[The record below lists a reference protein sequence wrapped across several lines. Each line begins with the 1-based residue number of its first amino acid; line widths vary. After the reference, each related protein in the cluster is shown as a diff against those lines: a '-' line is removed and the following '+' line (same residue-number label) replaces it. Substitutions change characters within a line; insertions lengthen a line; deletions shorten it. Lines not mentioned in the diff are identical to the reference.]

1 MTWTRWWTLSP
12 PLTGRN
18 GSQAGNPTWE
28 GRVVAEILVNPQT
41 APLDQPVEARVV
53 GLEPGQTITVQLS
66 TGERAS
72 HAVFDADDHGVVDLT
87 RHAPVEGSY
96 RGVDPMG
103 LFWSLERTG
112 GKPGP
117 TVLSVE
123 GVGDRVLDRLAVP
136 EGVER
141 QEVRENGLVGTLF
154 APEDDGGDLPGVI
167 VLSGSEG
174 GLHETDAALL
184 AAHGFVTFALGYF
197 GLPGLPEHLVDV
209 PLEYFGK
216 AIDHLSE
223 RAGEIGVV
231 GGSRGGE
238 LALLVGSTYS
248 QVKAVVSVV
257 GSGVVT
263 QAIGPG
269 ANLLQKLS
277 YEAASWTLKGEPL
290 PYLPYEIG
298 DELRTRIVNDEPVP
312 LRLAFSTEDGVPEDT
327 EVPVERIAGGVL
339 LISSGQ
345 DDGWPST
352 ELSDVALRR
361 LKDHDHPF
369 AHEHVVYPEAG
380 HLIAGPP
387 HRPATEVTY
396 PGPGVTFSGGG
407 TPQATA
413 HARADAWKRTVEFLR
428 EQLGT

>member
-1 MTWTRWWTLSP
+1 
-12 PLTGRN
+12 
-18 GSQAGNPTWE
+18 
-28 GRVVAEILVNPQT
+28 
-41 APLDQPVEARVV
+41 
-53 GLEPGQTITVQLS
+53 
-66 TGERAS
+66 
-72 HAVFDADDHGVVDLT
+72 
-87 RHAPVEGSY
+87 
-96 RGVDPMG
+96 MG

-112 GKPGP
+112 GKSGP

-123 GVGDRVLDRLAVP
+123 GVGDRVLDRLTVP
-136 EGVER
+136 EGVQR

-154 APEDDGGDLPGVI
+154 APEDDGGVLPGVI
-167 VLSGSEG
+167 VLGGSEG
-174 GLHETDAALL
+174 GIHETDAALL

-197 GLPGLPEHLVDV
+197 GLEGLPEHLVDV

-216 AIDHLSE
+216 AIDYLGE

-238 LALLVGSTYS
+238 LALLVGATFP

-263 QAIGPG
+263 QGIGPG

-277 YEAASWTLKGEPL
+277 YEAASWTWNGEPL

-298 DELRTRIVNDEPVP
+298 DELRARIVNGEPVP
-312 LRLAFSTEDGVPEDT
+312 LRLAFSTEDGVPEDV
-327 EVPVERIAGGVL
+327 EIPVERIVGGVL

-345 DDGWPST
+345 DDGWPSA
-352 ELSDVALRR
+352 ELSEVALRR
-361 LKDHDHPF
+361 LKDHEHPF
-369 AHEHVVYPEAG
+369 PHEHVVYPEAG

-387 HRPATEVTY
+387 HRPATDVTY

-407 TPQATA
+407 VPHATA
-413 HARADAWKRTVEFLR
+413 HARADAWKRTVEFLQ

>member
-1 MTWTRWWTLSP
+1 M
-12 PLTGRN
+12 
-18 GSQAGNPTWE
+18 
-28 GRVVAEILVNPQT
+28 AEILVDPEA
-41 APLDQPVEARVV
+41 APLDQPVGIVV
-53 GLEPGQTITVQLS
+53 TGLPPDAEVTVQLS
-66 TGERAS
+66 TGDRAS
-72 HAVFDADDHGVVDLT
+72 HGVFRADERGVVDLA
-87 RHAPVEGSY
+87 RHAPVEGTY
-96 RGVDPMG
+96 TGVDAMG

-117 TVLSVE
+117 TCLSVDGAGE
-123 GVGDRVLDRLAVP
+123 VELRRLGVP

-141 QEVRENGLVGTLF
+141 VEVRENGLVGTLF
-154 APEDDGGDLPGVI
+154 APEADGGELPGVL
-167 VLSGSEG
+167 VLGGSEG

-197 GLPGLPEHLVDV
+197 GVKGLPDHLVDI

-216 AIDHLSE
+216 AIEHLGE
-223 RAGEIGVV
+223 RAGAVGVV

-238 LALLVGSTYS
+238 LALLLGATFP

-263 QAIGPG
+263 QGIGPG

-277 YEAASWTLKGEPL
+277 HEAASWTHRGEPL
-290 PYLPYEIG
+290 PYLPYDIG
-298 DELRTRIVNDEPVP
+298 EELRARIVNDEPVP
-312 LRLAFSTEDGVPEDT
+312 LRLAFDTTDGVPEDA
-327 EVPVERIAGGVL
+327 EIRVEDIAGGVL
-339 LISSGQ
+339 LISSGH
-345 DDGWPST
+345 DDSWPSA
-352 ELSDVALRR
+352 ELSEVALRR

-369 AHEHVVYPEAG
+369 PYEHVVYPEAG

-387 HRPATEVTY
+387 HRPATDVTY

-407 TPQATA
+407 VPQATA
-413 HARADAWKRTVEFLR
+413 HARRDAWKRTVEFLQ

>member
-1 MTWTRWWTLSP
+1 M
-12 PLTGRN
+12 
-18 GSQAGNPTWE
+18 
-28 GRVVAEILVNPQT
+28 AEILVDPQT
-41 APLDQPVEARVV
+41 APLDHPVDVLV
-53 GLEPGQTITVQLS
+53 SGLKPGQTITVQLS
-66 TGERAS
+66 TGDRAS
-72 HAVFDADDHGVVDLT
+72 RAVFEADDRGVVDLT
-87 RHAPVEGSY
+87 RHAPIEGSY

-112 GKPGP
+112 GKAGP
-117 TVLSVE
+117 AVISVE
-123 GVGDRVLDRLAVP
+123 GVGDRVLERQELP

-141 QEVRENGLVGTLF
+141 LEVRESGLVGTLF
-154 APEDDGGDLPGVI
+154 APEDDGGELSGVI
-167 VLSGSEG
+167 VLGGSEG
-174 GLHETDAALL
+174 GVHETDAALL
-184 AAHGFVTFALGYF
+184 AAHGFVTLALGYF
-197 GLPGLPEHLVDV
+197 GMEGLPEHLEDV

-216 AIDHLSE
+216 AIDFLSDH
-223 RAGEIGVV
+223 AGEIGVV

-238 LALLVGSTYS
+238 LALLVAATFP
-248 QVKAVVSVV
+248 QVSAVVSVV

-277 YEAASWTLKGEPL
+277 HEAASWTLKGEPL

-298 DELRTRIVNDEPVP
+298 DELRSKMVNGEPVP
-312 LRLAFSTEDGVPEDT
+312 LRLAFSTEDGIAEDA
-327 EVPVERIAGGVL
+327 EIPVERIAGGVL

-352 ELSDVALRR
+352 ELSDVAMRR
-361 LKDHDHPF
+361 LKDHEHTFP
-369 AHEHVVYPEAG
+369 HEHVVYPEAG

-387 HRPATEVTY
+387 HRPATDVTY

-407 TPQATA
+407 SPQATA

>member
-1 MTWTRWWTLSP
+1 M
-12 PLTGRN
+12 
-18 GSQAGNPTWE
+18 
-28 GRVVAEILVNPQT
+28 AEILVNPQS
-41 APLDQPVEARVV
+41 APLDQEVEVV
-53 GLEPGQTITVQLS
+53 VAGLKPGQEITVQLS

-72 HAVFDADDHGVVDLT
+72 HAVFEADDRGVVDLT
-87 RHAPVEGSY
+87 RHAPRDGSY
-96 RGVDPMG
+96 TGVDAMG

-123 GVGDRVLDRLAVP
+123 GVGDRVLERQKVP

-154 APEDDGGDLPGVI
+154 APEDDGGELPGVI

-197 GLPGLPEHLVDV
+197 GLKGLPDHLVDV

-216 AIDHLSE
+216 AIAHLEE
-223 RAGEIGVV
+223 RAGAIGVL

-238 LALLVGSTYS
+238 LALLIGATFP
-248 QVKAVVSVV
+248 QVKAVISVV

-263 QAIGPG
+263 QGIGPG
-269 ANLLQKLS
+269 SNLLQKLQ
-277 YEAASWTLKGEPL
+277 YETASWTLKGQPL
-290 PYLPYEIG
+290 PYLPYDLG
-298 DELRTRIVNDEPVP
+298 DELRAKIVNDEPVP
-312 LRLAFSTEDGVPEDT
+312 LKLAFSTEDGIPEDT
-327 EVPVERIAGGVL
+327 EIAVERVNGGVL

-345 DDGWPST
+345 DEGWPST
-352 ELSDVALRR
+352 ELSDVAMRR
-361 LKDHDHPF
+361 LKDHEHPF
-369 AHEHVVYPEAG
+369 PHEHVVYPEAG

-407 TPQATA
+407 SPKATA
-413 HARADAWKRTVEFLR
+413 HARQNAWKRTVEFLR
-428 EQLGT
+428 EQLGS

>member
-1 MTWTRWWTLSP
+1 M
-12 PLTGRN
+12 
-18 GSQAGNPTWE
+18 
-28 GRVVAEILVNPQT
+28 AEILVNPQS
-41 APLDQPVEARVV
+41 APLDHPVDALVV
-53 GLEPGQTITVQLS
+53 GLKPGQPITVQLS
-66 TGERAS
+66 TGDRSS
-72 HAVFDADDHGVVDLT
+72 HAEFEADDRGVVDLT
-87 RHAPVEGSY
+87 RHAPLDGSY

-112 GKPGP
+112 GKAGP

-123 GVGDRVLDRLAVP
+123 GVGDRVLERQSVP
-136 EGVER
+136 EGVVR
-141 QEVRENGLVGTLF
+141 LEVRENGLVGTLF
-154 APEDDGGDLPGVI
+154 APEDDGGELPGVI
-167 VLSGSEG
+167 VLGGSEG
-174 GLHETDAALL
+174 GIHETDAALL
-184 AAHGFVTFALGYF
+184 AAHGFVTLALGYF
-197 GLPGLPEHLVDV
+197 DSEGLPENLVDV

-216 AIDHLSE
+216 AIDFLSGH
-223 RAGEIGVV
+223 AGEIGVV

-238 LALLVGSTYS
+238 LALLIGATFPQIS
-248 QVKAVVSVV
+248 AVVSVV

-269 ANLLQKLS
+269 GNLLQKLS

-298 DELRTRIVNDEPVP
+298 DELRSRIVNGEPVP
-312 LRLAFSTEDGVPEDT
+312 LRLAFSTEDGIPEDT
-327 EVPVERIAGGVL
+327 EIAVERIVGGVL

-352 ELSDVALRR
+352 ELSDVAMRR
-361 LKDHDHPF
+361 LKDHEHPF
-369 AHEHVVYPEAG
+369 PYEHVVYPEAG

-387 HRPATEVTY
+387 HRPATDVTY

-407 TPQATA
+407 SPQATA
-413 HARADAWKRTVEFLR
+413 HARANAWKRTVEFLR